1 MPIQQ
6 TIQVNPL
13 DLQPNIAIGV
23 SLPFNGPSGPFNK
36 TYSTKDQ
43 TKSSLINLLLTN
55 KSERL
60 FNPQFGCDL
69 QKVLFEGID
78 SDSTVLIE
86 SLITTNIN
94 YFIPEITIQ
103 QITVNNDEDHN
114 TISITVTY
122 YLTISGTPDQVTVQ
136 FI

>member
-43 TKSSLINLLLTN
+43 TKSNLINLLLTN

-69 QKVLFEGID
+69 QKVLFKGIN

-114 TISITVTY
+114 TISITVNY

>member
-6 TIQVNPL
+6 TTQVNPL
-13 DLQPNIAIGV
+13 DLQPNIAIGI
-23 SLPFNGPSGPFNK
+23 SLPFSGPSGPFSK

-43 TKSSLINLLLTN
+43 TKSNLINLLLTD
-55 KSERL
+55 KSERV

-69 QKVLFEGID
+69 QKVLFEGIN
-78 SDSTVLIE
+78 SDSTALIK
-86 SLITTNIN
+86 SLITTNVN

-103 QITVNNDEDHN
+103 QIIVDNDEDHN
-114 TISITVTY
+114 SISITINY
-122 YLTISGTPDQVTVQ
+122 YLTISGTPDQVTVK